1 MLITKSDLTMRVME
15 FGDKANKSLVLI
27 HGLGGHWTNWLPHIE
42 ILKTTYRVI
51 APVLPGH
58 DETSKDDFA
67 SLRQCAEEI
76 SDFLIAN
83 YEGKV
88 EGVCGLSLGGQVT
101 MEILALGRVSVS
113 KAIIDGS
120 PARPVNNYYARFHL
134 LSIQLIAWLSRKG
147 INIHRY
153 TVKGTLAD
161 ELFQA
166 WARISIITLT
176 RAHKQGFN
184 YTLPDSVVK
193 SGAEIFYWHGS
204 KEAALLKDGISHIAK
219 TIPGAKIE
227 RFAGLNHSE
236 MCMYRPQEY
245 SAKIMAII

>member
-1 MLITKSDLTMRVME
+1 MRIME
-15 FGDKANKSLVLI
+15 FGNKANKSLVLI
-27 HGLGGHWTNWLPHIE
+27 HGLGGNWTNWLPHITT
-42 ILKTTYRVI
+42 LKSTYRVI
-51 APVLPGH
+51 VPVLPGH
-58 DETSKDDFA
+58 DEASKDDFT

-88 EGVCGLSLGGQVT
+88 DGVCGLSLGGQVT
-101 MEILALGRVSVS
+101 MEILALGKVSVR

-120 PARPVNNYYARFHL
+120 PARPVSKYYARFHL

-153 TVKGTLAD
+153 AVKGPLAD

-166 WARISIITLT
+166 WARISTHT
-176 RAHKQGFN
+176 VKRAHKEGFN

-193 SGAEIFYWHGS
+193 SGADIFYWHGS
-204 KEAALLKDGISHIAK
+204 KEAALLKDGISHIIQ

-227 RFAGLNHSE
+227 SFAGLNHSE